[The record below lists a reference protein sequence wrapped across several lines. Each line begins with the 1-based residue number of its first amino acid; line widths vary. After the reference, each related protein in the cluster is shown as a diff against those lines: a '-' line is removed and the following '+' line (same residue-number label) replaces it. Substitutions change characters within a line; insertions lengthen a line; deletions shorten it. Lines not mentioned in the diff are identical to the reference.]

1 MSNLNS
7 NKKSNNDET
16 QINQINQIR
25 QFICDLD
32 KLILDAYK
40 SCRSMSDALLMKQ
53 NIEILKSKWEKVYDC
68 TKEANNIL

>member
-16 QINQINQIR
+16 QINQIR
-25 QFICDLD
+25 EFICDLD

>member
-16 QINQINQIR
+16 QISQIR
-25 QFICDLD
+25 EFICDLD

-68 TKEANNIL
+68 TKEDNNIL

>member
-16 QINQINQIR
+16 QINQIR
-25 QFICDLD
+25 EFICDLD

-68 TKEANNIL
+68 TKEDNNIL